1 MRSFGLRL
9 GAVLGGAT
17 LFATSSASAQTLA
30 PPPPISSSTPNAQGT
45 QVSPTSDIAFT
56 ESSATTSRLDE
67 AEREDSGRKFELF
80 WINGELGGSYI
91 DMSQL
96 SSSSLALE
104 KTSSAGPMVGLGA
117 GVRLVLFVLGARA
130 RYNALGTF
138 NMWQLNAEA
147 GLKIPI
153 RSLDFGFGFHGGYS
167 FVGSLADSAVATDPN
182 TPTHADAVKVRG
194 FNAGADVVLDYYL
207 TPLFSLGLGVT
218 GDFLFLNRPALD
230 KPSGLTAEQSAAI
243 DSDPLYQKSGSSAG
257 LQLGAALRVGL
268 HFGL

>member
-1 MRSFGLRL
+1 MRPIGLRL
-9 GAVLGGAT
+9 GAALGGAA

-30 PPPPISSSTPNAQGT
+30 PPPPISSSTPST
-45 QVSPTSDIAFT
+45 QPTTPSPTSDVAFT

-80 WINGELGGSYI
+80 WLNGEVGGSYI

-96 SSSSLALE
+96 SSNSLALE
-104 KTSSAGPMVGLGA
+104 KTSSAGPMLGLGA

-130 RYNALGTF
+130 RYNALSSF

-147 GLKIPI
+147 GIKIPI
-153 RSLDFGFGFHGGYS
+153 RSLDIGFGFHGGYS
-167 FVGSLADSAVATDPN
+167 FVGSLADSAVATNTN

-194 FNAGADVVLDYYL
+194 LNAGADFVFDYYL
-207 TPLFSLGLGVT
+207 TPLFSMGLGVT

-230 KPSGLTAEQSAAI
+230 KPSGLTAEQSAAL
-243 DSDPLYQKSGSSAG
+243 DNDPLYQKSGSSAG
-257 LQLGAALRVGL
+257 LQLGAALRLGL